1 MDEWE
6 MNGLEKE
13 EAGELAMVLVA
24 DKSERLVDPVPDVQG
39 GL

>member
-13 EAGELAMVLVA
+13 EAGELALALVA
-24 DKSERLVDPVPDVQG
+24 DKSERLVDPVRDAQG
-39 GL
+39 GF